1 MKIFSSRLSKHI
13 LWVIVIMWCSWFFL
27 NGYVG
32 IGEVNAQLLN
42 QWANWMV
49 GGVPENIVNPS
60 DGNQWS
66 QTSNT
71 NYTITP
77 ASSSST
83 SSSIDTMGLWQIMD
97 MILKIIYLLLWP
109 LLVLAGLA
117 LDNTLVYASIFH
129 LDAPLWKFW
138 NMMKNFANFALWFM
152 VLFAIIKSILTNSG
166 EWSLK
171 DEKSPLGIIKTTLIA
186 GILIQA
192 SRFLLAAVVD
202 ISTIA
207 TYAVGGLPLSVLKN
221 TQLWTQKILSVNS
234 AIDFNNFDVLNP
246 QGEGFKVRYST
257 VYKNKDIKISP
268 CKIAE
273 WSSGTTTIS
282 YVVGRTLWWP
292 EYENTAGLTPDYQW
306 YNVCVINGSQL
317 VMRKEQELMDAI
329 QWDWMNLTQNTSTT
343 TTPDYT
349 TKEGNKVFL
358 QTLTNFTGRVNKP
371 YIINYAVRLWSGSQE
386 WLTKWDEFFSGSM
399 AMTISDL
406 IKKSKGFV
414 GPLVTIYSSL
424 LDFAQLTDTS
434 VTSIGE
440 TSWVFIIKSLVAI
453 ALFFPL
459 LALAVVLIA
468 RIGVLWL
475 YIVASPFIVIKSTF
489 KLKLGES
496 LDKYLD
502 INNVLG
508 IVFAPVVTVAALS
521 ISLIFMTA
529 LVSGFSSNT
538 SSQDIANNMGIQKIE
553 AISTPKTDYDAINVM
568 GVAQMEFTKLPW
580 WEWLDRFSWFMVNL
594 FAIGLMWMIVF
605 AAIKANILGEKIGQK
620 IQDFWQ
626 NTFRTLPILPIGP
639 DGAGVG
645 IGSAASV
652 VKRLP
657 DTWIQNRENNQ
668 EAKVRDWID
677 SSSTKN
683 KFVLDNNKA
692 SAIVNAKGS
701 TFEDKYAA
709 AGYTMPTGATS
720 KDFNTE
726 TNKDIVYDV
735 VSNTA
740 GIDTTAE
747 LKKYE
752 SVFGTEWR
760 KAEAIERAEAKI
772 KTTITN
778 TIKDETYDINNL
790 NLKDDA
796 TKKILKEYFNAKG
809 NSPYTQ
815 KIGTKTLTIT
825 PLTQWATDYTA
836 TFDVATSPIPT
847 TTPTNK
853 QPTK

>member
-1 MKIFSSRLSKHI
+1 
-13 LWVIVIMWCSWFFL
+13 MWCSWFFL

-32 IGEVNAQLLN
+32 IGEVNAQLSTATN
-42 QWANWMV
+42 TV
-49 GGVPENIVNPS
+49 GGVPEYIVNPAV
-60 DGNQWS
+60 GNQWA
-66 QTSNT
+66 QTNNT
-71 NYTITP
+71 NYSITN
-77 ASSSST
+77 ASSTTSA

-109 LLVLAGLA
+109 LLVLAWLA

-166 EWSLK
+166 EWSFK

-257 VYKNKDIKISP
+257 VYKNKNIKISP

-282 YVVGRTLWWP
+282 YVVGRILWWP
-292 EYENTAGLTPDYQW
+292 DYENTAGLATDYPW
-306 YNVCVINGSQL
+306 YNVCVINWSQL

-329 QWDWMNLTQNTSTT
+329 QWDWMNLTQTTSTT

-358 QTLTNFTGRVNKP
+358 NTLTNFTGRVNKP
-371 YIINYAVRLWSGSQE
+371 YIQSLAVRLWSGSQE
-386 WLTKWDEFFSGSM
+386 WLTKWDELFSWTT

-475 YIVASPFIVIKSTF
+475 YIVASPFIVIKSAF

-538 SSQDIANNMGIQKIE
+538 SSQEIANDMGIQKIE
-553 AISTPKTDYDAINVM
+553 SISTPQDNYDAMNIM
-568 GVAQMEFTKLPW
+568 GVAQIEFTKLPW

-626 NTFRTLPILPIGP
+626 NTFSTLPILPIGP
-639 DGAGVG
+639 GGAWVG

-652 VKRLP
+652 VNRLP
-657 DTWIQNRENNQ
+657 DTWIQDRTNTQ
-668 EAKVRDWID
+668 EAQVRDWVD

-701 TFEDKYAA
+701 TFEEKYAA

-726 TNKDIVYDV
+726 TNKNIVYDV

-740 GIDTTAE
+740 GIDTTTE
-747 LKKYE
+747 FKKYE
-752 SVFGTEWR
+752 SAFGTEWR

-772 KTTITN
+772 KTSITQD
-778 TIKDETYDINNL
+778 IKDDKYDIKNL
-790 NLKDDA
+790 DLTKDA
-796 TKKILKEYFNAKG
+796 TKNILKEYFDANG
-809 NSPYTQ
+809 NKSYTQ
-815 KIGTKTLTIT
+815 KIGNKTLTIA
-825 PLTQWATDYTA
+825 PLVQWATEYTA
-836 TFDVATSPIPT
+836 TFPE
-847 TTPTNK
+847 
-853 QPTK
+853 TK